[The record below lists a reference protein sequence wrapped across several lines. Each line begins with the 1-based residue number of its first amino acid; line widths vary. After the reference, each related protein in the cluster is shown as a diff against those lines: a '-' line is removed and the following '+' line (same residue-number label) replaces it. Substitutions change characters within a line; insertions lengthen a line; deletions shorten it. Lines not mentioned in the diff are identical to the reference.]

1 MVQDK
6 REINWTPRVAKWKLR
21 RLYETE
27 AQGVYDDEL
36 INEIGTTLFGR
47 CRDILTI
54 HQARFGGQV
63 RCQRCDRQGKNTF
76 IPRTRK
82 SRDEVLTCSQCGW
95 SITWGQFMKSIRR
108 KQLNAGG
115 AVDVFRRFTDLYPRQ
130 RTPRDRLLA
139 IDRLIHEFHYGIK
152 NDPGRPV
159 AVNLL
164 VGKIGE
170 VVAFLDELSGITD
183 TPDITRTHQEWKA
196 KYDSTPWPG
205 FLGSETHR
213 GPRSEQPDRT
223 RLR

>member
-1 MVQDK
+1 MVQD
-6 REINWTPRVAKWKLR
+6 RPEINWTPRVAKRKVR
-21 RLYETE
+21 HLYETE

-36 INEIGTTLFGR
+36 IDEIGITLFCR

-54 HQARFGGQV
+54 HEARFGSQV
-63 RCQRCDRQGKNTF
+63 RCQRCDRQGKETF

-82 SRDEVLTCSQCGW
+82 ARDEVLTCSECGW

-108 KQLNAGG
+108 KQLNPGG

-130 RTPRDRLLA
+130 TTPRNKLLA
-139 IDRLIHEFHYGIK
+139 IDRLIHEFHYGLK

-164 VGKIGE
+164 VGKIEE
-170 VVAFLDELSGITD
+170 VVAFLDELSGMTD

-196 KYDSTPWPG
+196 KYDSTSWPG

-213 GPRSEQPDRT
+213 RRRSEQTDRT